1 MVNNFE
7 IFLSVFFLFLR
18 WVAQYVC
25 SRPECS
31 FKAVRA
37 EKLKLISS
45 YFTLESGY
53 IYLAFTWLVCLLSL
67 IPYLGVKRQLA
78 QTSSGSESNGPR
90 YFNGF
95 ATAVAIISGL
105 SVTEYCFKYPIF
117 ALIYKNYQQLIF
129 VGFIYAI
136 INSIWCFFRSKY
148 VPVSSWNP
156 FAKSG
161 RLVSDLFI
169 GREINPRWWKVFDI
183 KLIHRRVALISTLIF
198 NVIFLSRNIKYVP
211 VPNVEAPLTNTEI
224 VTQFLQSI
232 RFEPVAA
239 TVSLLIIVYVIDALV
254 FEYHLTSSFEL
265 QNEGVGAQLLLQ
277 YASFPIWTS
286 LFAKFALQHKI
297 PGVPTW
303 LLALISTVFLSGL
316 ILKRL
321 ANELKYHYRVY
332 PNSARSSS
340 KFIFNNFIFKRK
352 KKK

>member
-1 MVNNFE
+1 MKINGE
-7 IFLSVFFLFLR
+7 ILFRFLLLFLLLSLDR
-18 WVAQYVC
+18 LQYVC

-45 YFTLESGY
+45 YFTPESGY
-53 IYLAFTWLVCLLSL
+53 IYLAFTWLVFFLSL

-78 QTSSGSESNGPR
+78 QASGESAPR

-95 ATAVAIISGL
+95 ATAVAIIGGL
-105 SVTEYCFKYPIF
+105 SAAEYYFKYPIF
-117 ALIYKNYQQLIF
+117 ALIYKNYQQFIF
-129 VGFIYAI
+129 VGFTYAI
-136 INSIWCFFRSKY
+136 IISICSFIRSKY
-148 VPVSSWNP
+148 VPVTAWNP

-169 GREINPRWWKVFDI
+169 GREVNPRWWSIFDV

-198 NVIFLSRNIKYVP
+198 NLIFLTRNVKYVP
-211 VPNVEAPLTNTEI
+211 VPTVEAPLTNTEI

-239 TVSLLIIVYVIDALV
+239 TVSLLIIVYVLDALL
-254 FEYHLTSSFEL
+254 FEFHVISSYEL
-265 QNEGVGAQLLLQ
+265 QNEAVGANLLLQ
-277 YASFPIWTS
+277 YAAYPVWTS
-286 LFAKFALQHKI
+286 IFAKFALQHKI
-297 PGVPTW
+297 SGVPNW
-303 LLALISTVFLSGL
+303 LLVLISIVFLSGL

-340 KFIFNNFIFKRK
+340 KCFLRFFLLFLIFIL
-352 KKK
+352 

>member
-1 MVNNFE
+1 MKINDK
-7 IFLSVFFLFLR
+7 FFSRFPLLILFLLLDR
-18 WVAQYVC
+18 VQYVC

-45 YFTLESGY
+45 YFTPESGY
-53 IYLAFTWLVCLLSL
+53 IYLVFTWLVFFLSL

-78 QTSSGSESNGPR
+78 SGESAPR

-95 ATAVAIISGL
+95 ATAVALIGGL
-105 SVTEYCFKYPIF
+105 SVAEYYFKYPIF
-117 ALIYKNYQQLIF
+117 ALIYKNYQQFIF

-136 INSIWCFFRSKY
+136 IISICSFIRSKY
-148 VPVSSWNP
+148 VPVTAWNP

-169 GREINPRWWKVFDI
+169 GREINPRWWNIFDV

-198 NVIFLSRNIKYVP
+198 NLIFLTRNIKYVP
-211 VPNVEAPLTNTEI
+211 VPTVEAPLTNTEI

-239 TVSLLIIVYVIDALV
+239 TVSLLIIVYVIDALL
-254 FEYHLTSSFEL
+254 FEFHVISSYEL
-265 QNEGVGAQLLLQ
+265 QNEAFGANLLLQ
-277 YASFPIWTS
+277 YAAYPVWTS
-286 LFAKFALQHKI
+286 IFAKFALQHKI
-297 PGVPTW
+297 TGVPNW
-303 LLALISTVFLSGL
+303 LLVVISIVFLSGL

-340 KFIFNNFIFKRK
+340 KYFFLDFFFTL
-352 KKK
+352 